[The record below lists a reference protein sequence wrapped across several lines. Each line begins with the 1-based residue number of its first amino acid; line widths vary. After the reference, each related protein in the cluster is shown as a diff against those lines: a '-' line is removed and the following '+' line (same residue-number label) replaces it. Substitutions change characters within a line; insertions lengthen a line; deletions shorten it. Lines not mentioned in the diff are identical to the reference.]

1 MARTFFSI
9 KALDLTPYED
19 IQNHDVNQ
27 TEVYQSWTD
36 GNWKERRVLIR
47 KRIEGSV
54 TLGFSNEES
63 LIDFL
68 YILKNNKQPDGTYNI
83 NVFVN
88 NMHTT
93 VTINAFLTISGAG
106 KWDTVND
113 KQWQTLTVEIM
124 EA

>member
-9 KALDLTPYED
+9 KALDLTTYED

-63 LIDFL
+63 LTDFL
-68 YILKNNKQPDGTYNI
+68 YILKNNKQSDGTYNI
-83 NVFVN
+83 GVFVN
-88 NMHTT
+88 NMHAT